1 MDGGYTLSGVAP
13 TLPLRQEFDV
23 PKLGTV
29 VIDAS
34 NSQKPRLVIS
44 LDAGYAGELRDHM
57 SKGEPLYLD
66 CDSSSCATDL
76 DVQLRI
82 KAFAEVLYHH
92 DYDRDGTFD
101 ADHVLAAIE
110 DAMWESTESPFVF
123 ERPNK
128 GLYTRFLMK
137 LLSVAPPP
145 ERHVAYSFGE
155 LRKRFRPVDYLWAIP
170 LIGVFI
176 GLVQLQFAVA
186 PWTHYSVLSAY
197 FELMDKVVGVSHWV
211 AIAILAAVIT
221 LWWKRSKSDRTESP
235 HTYGLFNKA
244 ALWEE
249 QVWRENAHNWNFGQ
263 RLVSCLTFG
272 AIHMVNLFYPLASI
286 LPLAVAG
293 GVFMFIYLRSYKR
306 YRAEGRV
313 HARRDAT
320 LRAALA
326 HRLYNRCA
334 LALIVI
340 VIGLM
345 VYQGSLDLIAAFA
358 MIGTVITLI
367 IKDRRRHIER

>member
-1 MDGGYTLSGVAP
+1 MP
-13 TLPLRQEFDV
+13 M
-23 PKLGTV
+23 LGTV

-44 LDAGYAGELRDHM
+44 LNPEYKGELREHM
-57 SKGEPLYLD
+57 SDGGSSYLD
-66 CDSSSCATDL
+66 CNSSTCATDQE
-76 DVQLRI
+76 VQLKL

-92 DYDRDGTFD
+92 DHDRDGEFD
-101 ADHVLAAIE
+101 ADHVLVAIE
-110 DAMWESTESPFVF
+110 HAMWESTEAPFVF
-123 ERPNK
+123 KRPNK

-197 FELMDKVVGVSHWV
+197 FELMDKVAGVSRWV

-249 QVWRENAHNWNFGQ
+249 QVWRENSHKWNFGQ

-272 AIHMVNLFYPLASI
+272 AIHMVNLFYPLATI

-293 GVFMFIYLRSYKR
+293 GVFMFIYLRAYKK
-306 YRAEGRV
+306 YLAEGRV

-334 LALIVI
+334 LVLIV
-340 VIGLM
+340 VVVGLM
-345 VYQGSLDLIAAFA
+345 VYQGSLDLIATFA

-367 IKDRRRHIER
+367 IKDRRYIERSSVIS